1 MRKQTSSASEIIFSI
16 VSLIDKIIRNDSI
29 YFAINGDLSDFKNDK
44 VKYERPIQRVSEI
57 DGVGRTRTD
66 GTGKWKSGND
76 RPASKKPR
84 FISK

>member
-29 YFAINGDLSDFKNDK
+29 YFAINGDLIDFKNDK

-66 GTGKWKSGND
+66 GTGK
-76 RPASKKPR
+76 
-84 FISK
+84 